1 MSAPLDDS
9 EFIDRDFLASQ
20 SAPAAAGAVP
30 LAATLAAAAHLPSGR
45 PPNREELEARLTDK
59 HQQLA
64 ELKRRQE
71 VIERERVAL
80 EESRRRQAEFET
92 GRPEIAQ
99 QLVRGVEMLE
109 QAEFKARQE
118 AEQMARTLAGLR
130 EALTNVQ
137 GIRQDAWT
145 PETWQTELTRALTTI
160 ENARLEW
167 SGARLKWPLLGGEGL
182 EAAGAA
188 GAKPGAQGL
197 THLLATRSLG
207 EWFKLGLALTW
218 PLALVALLALVMLTV
233 VLLRP

>member
-30 LAATLAAAAHLPSGR
+30 LAATLAAASHLPSGR

-71 VIERERVAL
+71 AIERERVAL

-99 QLVRGVEMLE
+99 QLVRGVELLE
-109 QAEFKARQE
+109 QAEFKARRE
-118 AEQMARTLAGLR
+118 AEQMGKTLAGLR

-137 GIRQDAWT
+137 GIRQETWT
-145 PETWQTELTRALTTI
+145 PETWQTELTRALTTL

-167 SGARLKWPLLGGEGL
+167 SAARLKWPVLNGESLDASGTHGAKEGG
-182 EAAGAA
+182 AGAA
-188 GAKPGAQGL
+188 
-197 THLLATRSLG
+197 HLLASRSLP

-218 PLALVALLALVMLTV
+218 PLALVALLALVMLTA